1 MIYLYAFF
9 VLSFLNA
16 FKDISTKQSLK
27 SLDAGVMT
35 GICSLA
41 IIIVT
46 IPFLI
51 REGIPSHIELSS
63 FIWIVA
69 GGGLFYYF
77 GKYFNFQSLSLWD
90 ISLITPMKWLVT
102 IATVFSSMLLLG
114 ETVNLW
120 GFLGIMLTIGGTYFL
135 AVEKWHT
142 TFIEP
147 IRALITNPGSR
158 MFLIAVCFYGF
169 TVTFDRMGIH
179 ASSIWF
185 WSFLMNS
192 IVFLMSLRNIYIHR
206 KTLKK
211 NMQTQYKALIL
222 LIILHIWIYFSQ
234 MYIVSEVIAPYT
246 SAFKSAS
253 ALFAVMFGG
262 WFFQEKHLF
271 QRFIWA
277 CIILSGI
284 ILISFFG

>member
-1 MIYLYAFF
+1 
-9 VLSFLNA
+9 
-16 FKDISTKQSLK
+16 
-27 SLDAGVMT
+27 MT
-35 GICSLA
+35 GIASLA

-46 IPFLI
+46 LPFLI
-51 REGIPSHIELSS
+51 HEGVPSHIEYSS
-63 FIWIVA
+63 FIWIVL

-77 GKYFNFQSLSLWD
+77 GKYFNFQSLSLGD
-90 ISLITPMKWLVT
+90 ISLISPMKWLVT

-114 ETVNLW
+114 EFVNLW

-142 TFIEP
+142 RFIEP
-147 IRALITNPGSR
+147 IRALFTNPGSR

-185 WSFLMNS
+185 WSFLMNM
-192 IVFLMSLRNIYIHR
+192 IVFMMSIRDLYKYR
-206 KTLKK
+206 KTLQK
-211 NMQTQYKALIL
+211 NLKIEYKALL
-222 LIILHIWIYFSQ
+222 LVIILHIWIYFSQ

-253 ALFAVMFGG
+253 ALFTVMLGG
-262 WFFQEKHLF
+262 WFFQEKHLL
-271 QRFIWA
+271 QRFLWA
-277 CIILSGI
+277 CIILFGI

>member
-41 IIIVT
+41 IIVVT
-46 IPFLI
+46 LPFVIL
-51 REGIPSHIELSS
+51 EGIPSHIEYPS
-63 FIWIVA
+63 FIWIVL

-77 GKYFNFQSLSLWD
+77 GKYFNFQSLSLGD
-90 ISLITPMKWLVT
+90 ISLISPMKWLVT
-102 IATVFSSMLLLG
+102 IATVFSSIILLG
-114 ETVNLW
+114 EYVNIW
-120 GFLGIMLTIGGTYFL
+120 GFLGIVLTIGGTYFL

-147 IRALITNPGSR
+147 IRALVTNPGSR

-185 WSFLMNS
+185 WAFLMNA
-192 IVFLMSLRNIYIHR
+192 IVFIMSIRDLYKHR

-211 NMQTQYKALIL
+211 NLKTQYKALIL
-222 LIILHIWIYFSQ
+222 VIILHVWIYLSQ

-262 WFFQEKHLF
+262 WFFQEKHLL
-271 QRFIWA
+271 QRFFWA
-277 CIILSGI
+277 CIILFGI
-284 ILISFFG
+284 ILISFYG